1 MTFLTIVMRSLVRR
15 PVRTGLTLVG
25 IAIGIAAVVALVGIS
40 QGYEKSV
47 ENQLDVIGMDLL
59 VSNMGGGIAP
69 KVFDAEVAKKIAQLP
84 GVSQVGSVLMH
95 FLSVE
100 EVPFM
105 MVSGREWGAFGWD
118 KLTVV
123 EGRQPKDA
131 KEQACV
137 LGLMAADMLKKKV
150 GDTVQVEASEL
161 TVVGIVD
168 GHSVVDNGA
177 LILTLDALQEAR
189 GEQGK
194 IDFVNVRLDKDLP
207 KERVDNIIA
216 EIKKIY
222 PEGRASRTNEVVGT
236 SQGFRVA
243 NAMSWSTSLLAIIVG
258 VLNVMNTML
267 MTVFERTHEIGILLA
282 VGWRRMRIVMM
293 VLCESALLGL
303 LGGVIGATLGVVG
316 LKILEHS
323 AVRGLLQA
331 DTSPTLLIL
340 AIAIAVVVGIISGL
354 YPAWRSSLLSPAVAL
369 HAD

>member
-1 MTFLTIVMRSLVRR
+1 MTFLTIVMRSLIRR

-25 IAIGIAAVVALVGIS
+25 IAVGIAAVVALVGIA

-47 ENQLDVIGMDLL
+47 EQQLDVIGMDLL
-59 VSNMGGGIAP
+59 VSNMTGGITP
-69 KVFDAEVAKKIAQLP
+69 KVYDTAVADKVGALP
-84 GVSQVGSVLMH
+84 GVHKVARVLMH

-105 MVSGREWGAFGWD
+105 MVSGREWGNFGWD

-123 EGRQPKDA
+123 EGRLPKDGD
-131 KEQACV
+131 EQAVV
-137 LGLMAADMLKKKV
+137 LGTIAADMLKKKV
-150 GDTVQVEASEL
+150 GDTVQLEAAEL
-161 TVVGIVD
+161 PVVGIVD
-168 GHSVVDNGA
+168 GHSVVDNGGM
-177 LILTLDALQEAR
+177 LLSLKVLQDVK

-194 IDFVNVRLDKDLP
+194 INFVNVRLEPHLP
-207 KERVDNIIA
+207 KAQVDGIIA
-216 EIKKIY
+216 EVKKIY

-282 VGWRRMRIVMM
+282 VGWKRVRIIAM
-293 VLCESALLGL
+293 VLCESALLGF
-303 LGGVIGATLGVVG
+303 LGGVAGVAIGILGLFV
-316 LKILEHS
+316 LEHS
-323 AVRGLLQA
+323 AVRGTLQP
-331 DTSPTLLIL
+331 DTSPQLLL
-340 AIAIAVVVGIISGL
+340 LSVAIAVIVGIISGL
-354 YPAWRSSLLSPAVAL
+354 YPAWRSSKLSPAVAL

>member
-47 ENQLDVIGMDLL
+47 EQQLDTIGMDLL
-59 VSNMGGGIAP
+59 VSDMAGGISP
-69 KVFDAEVAKKIAQLP
+69 KIYNESVADEVAKLP
-84 GVSQVGSVLMH
+84 DVTQAAKVLMH

-105 MVSGREWGAFGWD
+105 MVSGREWENFGWD

-123 EGRQPKDA
+123 KGRLPKDA
-131 KEQACV
+131 NEEAVV
-137 LGLMAADMLKKKV
+137 LGTMAADMLKKKV
-150 GDTVQVEASEL
+150 GDTVQLEAAEL

-177 LILTLDALQEAR
+177 MILSLPILQDTR

-194 IDFVNVRLDKDLP
+194 INFVNVRVAREMSE
-207 KERVDNIIA
+207 ERMEQLIA

-222 PEGRASRTNEVVGT
+222 PGGRAARTHEVVST
-236 SQGFRVA
+236 SQGFRVVR
-243 NAMSWSTSLLAIIVG
+243 AMSWSTSLLAIIVG
-258 VLNVMNTML
+258 VLGVMNTML

-282 VGWRRMRIVMM
+282 VGWKRLRIVFM

-303 LGGVIGATLGVVG
+303 FGGVAGVLIGIVG
-316 LKILEHS
+316 LKIMEHTTI
-323 AVRGLLQA
+323 RGMLRP
-331 DTSPTLLIL
+331 DTSPTLLMTSVG
-340 AIAIAVVVGIISGL
+340 IAVLVGVVSGL